1 MSDRFVQ
8 SVGLIVATVG
18 ALDAF
23 ISREWDLLVVFLLI
37 VAVHLALWLRVR
49 AARTPVSLR
58 PDLARWIEHQAQR
71 SGEPFN
77 DILDRA
83 VARYR
88 HGLYEPSTAD
98 GLGGQD
104 GPAP

>member
-37 VAVHLALWLRVR
+37 VAVDLLLWLRLR

-58 PDLARWIEHQAQR
+58 PDLARWVDHQAQQT
-71 SGEPFN
+71 GEPFD

-83 VARYR
+83 VARQR
-88 HGLYEPSTAD
+88 HELFAPGGNDGVLEPY
-98 GLGGQD
+98 
-104 GPAP
+104 GPGP

>member
-37 VAVHLALWLRVR
+37 VAVDLLLWLRLR
-49 AARTPVSLR
+49 ATRTPVSLR
-58 PDLARWIEHQAQR
+58 PDLARWVDHQAQR
-71 SGEPFN
+71 TGEPFD

-83 VARYR
+83 VARQR
-88 HGLYEPSTAD
+88 NELFARRNDDKVLEP
-98 GLGGQD
+98 
-104 GPAP
+104 

>member
-37 VAVHLALWLRVR
+37 VAVNLLLWIRLR

-58 PDLARWIEHQAQR
+58 PDLARWVDHQAQR
-71 SGEPFN
+71 TGEPFE

-83 VARYR
+83 VARHQHELFSPDGADRAQER
-88 HGLYEPSTAD
+88 HGPV
-98 GLGGQD
+98 
-104 GPAP
+104 P